1 MNCIDCEQVFTCK
14 LANEEIRKCDNFTN
28 AHRKIKH
35 LENVDYEKMAKEMLE
50 DES

>member
-28 AHRKIKH
+28 AHRKVVHID
-35 LENVDYEKMAKEMLE
+35 LEKEVKEMLE
-50 DES
+50 DD